1 MLMQKY
7 EEIAC
12 GLVISFLF
20 SSYYAYIFFDVIVMF
35 GPPLIHSIQ
44 TNPLVYNILASYGM
58 FKIIQIVPWAIFIEM
73 YIRLHARLVIVLPLI
88 LVMSTICF
96 ILDLLHSS
104 IVLFSY
110 DELDLRE
117 DYGFNPSLVRAESTD
132 FQD

>member
-1 MLMQKY
+1 MNKY

-12 GLVISFLF
+12 GLVISILF
-20 SSYYAYIFFDVIVMF
+20 SAYYASYVFFDVIVMF
-35 GPPLIHSIQ
+35 GPGVIHSIQ
-44 TNPLVYNILASYGM
+44 TNPLIYNILACYGM

-73 YIRLHARLVIVLPLI
+73 FIRLHTRLVIVLPLI

-96 ILDLLHSS
+96 ILDLLHLSF
-104 IVLFSY
+104 VLFSY

-117 DYGFNPSLVRAESTD
+117 DYGFKPSLVRAETTD